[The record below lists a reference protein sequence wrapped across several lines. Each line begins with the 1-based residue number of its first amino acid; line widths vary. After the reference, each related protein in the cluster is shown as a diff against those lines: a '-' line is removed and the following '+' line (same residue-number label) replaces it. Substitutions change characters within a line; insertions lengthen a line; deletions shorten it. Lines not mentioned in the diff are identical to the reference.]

1 MAGNRKA
8 AEEFILKYIGKI
20 LPTSENVAYYT
31 EKFASMS
38 DAQFDTMM
46 DNIENHGFVLPLI
59 APNLSKDKLD
69 TSRNIKIGEELG
81 HTFFER
87 LKLTDDASGVTYTT
101 PLPYM
106 IVDLPIRRQVQT
118 LSKKMAVPENNNVR
132 DELTDQAT
140 GPSKGSGLSFPET
153 QVLVA
158 LGMDD
163 LIEEL
168 IKVRGGDEAAFNK
181 MNKDIIQTGESSLS
195 DIRLLGT
202 RAKATDTLSAI
213 LKGMHLDNNL

>member
-8 AEEFILKYIGKI
+8 AEAFILKYIAKI
-20 LPTSENVAYYT
+20 LPGSENVAYYK
-31 EKFASMS
+31 EKFANMT
-38 DAQFDTMM
+38 DKQFDVMM
-46 DNIENHGFVLPLI
+46 ESIETDDFVLPLI
-59 APNLSKDKLD
+59 APNLDKNKLD
-69 TSRNIKIGEELG
+69 TSRNIQIAEELG
-81 HTFFER
+81 HSFFER
-87 LKLTDDASGVTYTT
+87 LKLTDDASGVTYLT

-163 LIEEL
+163 VIEEL

-181 MNKDIIQTGESSLS
+181 MNNDIIQNGESSLA
-195 DIRLLGT
+195 DIRLLGS